1 MNNIAQE
8 FEKISIKDDD
18 YCEIILKNKN
28 GDVVGNTKI
37 DKIVYD
43 HIMNNNDNV
52 KRNVGPDKDGYA
64 GIIVNKIRYALSRYI
79 YYEFYQNTMTEKTII
94 DHINN
99 DRLDNRIENLREI
112 TYAQNAVN
120 KTKKENATNEYYGV
134 SKSSSKGSGG
144 TPLWQCQLRSSEFR
158 YNFSYSD
165 PLHAAYH
172 YDLLVKKHD
181 MQEFAKLNN
190 IEMPP
195 DFIMKTEYVRKYD
208 LPKHIRMTS
217 NNKYYYNIRCTTSKR
232 FDTLEEAE
240 KQLAEFKIKIDNDK
254 KETFLNTPI
263 KRNINNNAV
272 IELFSRDK
280 NNIVETEV
288 DDEDYYMLNQYK
300 WNNFKGRVI
309 GTVDG
314 KTVLLSRF
322 IMNYTGHDMVDHID
336 SNPLNNRKSNL
347 RILTAAENAQNK
359 SSLEGSSSKYVGVSY
374 DKSRNKW
381 FSFIQLNNKK
391 EHIGRFNTEEEAA
404 RARDKRANELNN
416 SELKTY
422 FKLNFPII
430 LQENNENDNNT

>member
-1 MNNIAQE
+1 MNNIVQE
-8 FEKISIKDDD
+8 FEKISIKDDN

-28 GDVVGNTKI
+28 GDIVGNTKI
-37 DKIVYD
+37 GKKVYD
-43 HIMNNNDNV
+43 YIMNNDDNV
-52 KRNVGPDKDGYA
+52 KRNVWITKDGYA
-64 GIIVNKIRYALSRYI
+64 SITVNNIKYALSRYI
-79 YYEFYQNTMTEKTII
+79 YYIVYQNTMTEKTII

-134 SKSSSKGSGG
+134 SKASSKGSGS
-144 TPLWQCQLRSSEFR
+144 TPLWQCQLQSSEFR
-158 YNFSYSD
+158 YNFLYSD

-195 DFIMKTEYVRKYD
+195 DFVMKTEYVRKYD
-208 LPKHIRMTS
+208 LPKHIRITS
-217 NNKYYYNIRCTTSKR
+217 NNKYYYNIRGITSKR

-240 KQLAEFKIKIDNDK
+240 KQLAEFKIKKDNDK
-254 KETFLNTPI
+254 KELLLKTPI

-288 DDEDYYMLNQYK
+288 DDEDYYRLNQYK
-300 WNNFKGRVI
+300 WSLQRGRVT

-314 KTVLLSRF
+314 KTVCLSRF
-322 IMNYTGHDMVDHID
+322 IMNYNGPDMIDHIN
-336 SNPLNNRKSNL
+336 SNTLNNRKSNL

-359 SSLEGSSSKYVGVSY
+359 SSLAGSSSKYVGVSY

-381 FSFIQLNNKK
+381 FSFIQLNNKL
-391 EHIGRFNTEEEAA
+391 EHIGRFNTEEAA
-404 RARDKRANELNN
+404 AKARDKRATELNN